1 MLIRLPIFL
10 RPVLPFLAV
19 PRARILALVAG
30 PVFFLFLHVLLPAPG
45 YAAESSGLQG
55 KQVVPARTIQLKE
68 DRDVAWKALW
78 DQGRE
83 LARNG
88 RLAEAVPVYEA
99 LLVMREGLEV
109 ARWELVTILLQLKR
123 EEGALPHL
131 ELLVEAAPRNFQY
144 LLALAEASRGQ
155 GNGARA
161 VDLYKKVL
169 RREPDN
175 LQALRGAASALLAQQ
190 KKAEAAA
197 MLEAL
202 LQREPARLA
211 LREELG
217 NLYYDMGSYDKARVH
232 FTVLARE
239 NQVDP
244 AILLKTAQAYDKS
257 GLESQA
263 VEYWQRLARTPQ
275 SPEAKERLTAYYLK
289 GGKGEDALAYL
300 LPLFEKEPSSPRLL
314 KRLGQIYS
322 SLSRLPE
329 ALACF
334 ERYISLKPEDK
345 EVLRQVIDIHA
356 VLGNKTEATVPGRGL
371 SLEPAPNLENLE
383 RWAGLY
389 EANGELREAVAL
401 YDQILAVTP
410 DDPKILAKRAK
421 ALLAGGNDD
430 EANAMW
436 AHLERRQKLLEV
448 LEILFRMEPGN
459 RTVLKKLA
467 RMYLDRGD
475 LSKSLEMFSRLEALG
490 VRTPEVLA
498 GQALVYE
505 RLRCSAKALALY
517 EQLLDGADETG
528 MFRLRCLQ
536 LAGGLGLLRK
546 TQSHLARLQ
555 EKFPGLCE
563 SPQTQLLIAKA
574 LTETASYAAAREY
587 YAGMLARYQAD
598 GELVTAALFG
608 LAESYRQSG
617 LPYEAEQVL
626 RQAYLH
632 HPQDE
637 AVLGRLFELA
647 LQEKRF
653 AEAGV
658 WLAQLTQQDGKGKRQ
673 DSKAPRKIGGLAKE
687 ALDPRLLRARLLA
700 AEGETGDAVK
710 ILVQLA
716 GELPDTAGSGLL
728 SPLPL
733 PPLPLPPL
741 PLLRR
746 EVDLLLARLLFA
758 DGRYAEAEQMAVSLS
773 GQRDRPEAD
782 LLLLRIYRAQGK
794 SGAEKALFQRMLAEF
809 TQDQGLV
816 LDLLK
821 GLKEEGLEETR
832 IAELCEIAELAS
844 RQYPESV
851 SIRSLSASAR
861 EANGEIG
868 AALEIWQGMVRD
880 FPEQEFAAVR
890 LAQLLFSRGRFSEAR
905 AVADRFPHI
914 AARPD
919 IILLKARILWAE
931 HEWEKGVAVYDAF
944 LKPSVADSIAAQ
956 GRERGVALPRD
967 EEPGLW
973 TKLTVAEVDRQTMV
987 DSLMEPRAVL
997 ESGQGATALNQ
1008 MAVPFYARYRWH
1020 KQFALEKIARQAV
1033 MQREYLAAANYFRIL
1048 LREYPAD
1055 ASLQF
1060 DLAGIYSRFGQL
1072 GHEAALYEEINAAGG
1087 DFPGLAEARQRNE
1100 LKRRPRA
1107 ALGYG
1112 YLKEEGREGYKAIRK
1127 SWEGASLQY
1136 SPYLQHDLEV
1146 NLARLDY
1153 QDPGGN
1159 GKIRGTR
1166 AFVSYAANINEQ
1178 LLLRGGGGAEMLEN
1192 SQPDTALLEMAAEGR
1207 LGDRLTGILSYGRDV
1222 KHDTL
1227 ASLGR
1232 NIVQQDYKA
1241 DFVLDMV
1248 PSVQAGGG
1256 YLHASFSDD
1265 NTMKGY
1271 DFWAAYLLFFEPAF
1285 LRFSYTYD
1293 FKDTAE
1299 ARGGG
1304 PLQPDGFTASDH
1316 PYWTPINYWQNR
1328 FSVYFKHQLSDD
1340 QFRRGVPRYYDLEYA
1355 VVYDEMGYAMQT
1367 WKGGFFVEYAPQVIL
1382 AATAELTSGPEYRAK
1397 EFFLSAVYRW

>member
-1 MLIRLPIFL
+1 MRIRLPILLYPRLLF
-10 RPVLPFLAV
+10 
-19 PRARILALVAG
+19 PRARILVLVS
-30 PVFFLFLHVLLPAPG
+30 VSVLLLFSHIFLPAPG
-45 YAAESSGLQG
+45 YATEPSAPAQG

-68 DRDVAWKALW
+68 GKDVAWKALW

-88 RLAEAVPVYEA
+88 RLAEAAPVYEA

-123 EEGALPHL
+123 EERALPHL
-131 ELLVEAAPRNFQY
+131 ELLVEAAPRNLQY

-161 VDLYKKVL
+161 VELYKKVL
-169 RREPDN
+169 QREPDN
-175 LQALRGAASALLAQQ
+175 LLALRGAASALLAQQ
-190 KKAEAAA
+190 KKGEAAA
-197 MLEAL
+197 LLEAL

-217 NLYYDMGSYDKARVH
+217 NLYCDMGAYDKARAH

-239 NQVDP
+239 NQADP

-263 VEYWQRLARTPQ
+263 VEYWQRLAHTPQ
-275 SPEAKERLTAYYLK
+275 SSEAKERLTAYYLK
-289 GGKGEDALAYL
+289 GGKAEDALAYL

-314 KRLGQIYS
+314 KRLGQIYF

-329 ALACF
+329 ALAYF

-356 VLGNKTEATVPGRGL
+356 ALGNKTEGMVLGRGFIL
-371 SLEPAPNLENLE
+371 DPAPNLENLE
-383 RWAGLY
+383 RGAGQY
-389 EANGELREAVAL
+389 EAAGELQEAVAL

-436 AHLERRQKLLEV
+436 VHLERRQKLLEV
-448 LEILFRMEPGN
+448 LEILFKMEPGN

-467 RMYLDRGD
+467 RMYLDRGE
-475 LSKSLEMFSRLEALG
+475 LPKSLDMFSRLEALG
-490 VRTPEVLA
+490 IRTPDVLA

-505 RLRCSAKALALY
+505 RFGYSAKALALY

-528 MFRLRCLQ
+528 MFRLRCVQ

-546 TQSHLARLQ
+546 TQNHLARLQ

-574 LTETASYAAAREY
+574 LTGTASYGAAREY
-587 YAGMLARYQAD
+587 YVGMLARPQAD
-598 GELVTAALFG
+598 GELIMAAFFG
-608 LAESYRQSG
+608 LAEAYRQSG
-617 LPYEAEQVL
+617 LPYEAEQAL

-632 HPQDE
+632 HSQDE
-637 AVLGRLFELA
+637 AVLGRLFALA
-647 LQEKRF
+647 LEEKRF
-653 AEAGV
+653 AEAWI
-658 WLAQLTQQDGKGKRQ
+658 WLEQLTLQDGRGKRQ
-673 DSKAPRKIGGLAKE
+673 GNGAPQKVGVLAKE
-687 ALDPRLLRARLLA
+687 EFDSRLLRARLLM
-700 AEGETGDAVK
+700 AEGETGDALK
-710 ILVQLA
+710 ILGQLA
-716 GELPDTAGSGLL
+716 NELSNTAGSELL
-728 SPLPL
+728 SPLSS
-733 PPLPLPPL
+733 
-741 PLLRR
+741 LRR
-746 EVDLLLARLLFA
+746 EVNLLRARLLFA
-758 DGRYAEAEQMAVSLS
+758 EAHYAEAEQIAEFLL
-773 GQRDRPEAD
+773 GQRGKPEAD
-782 LLLLRIYRAQGK
+782 LLLLRIYRAQGN
-794 SGAEKALFQRMLAEF
+794 SGAEKALFQRLLAEF

-816 LDLLK
+816 LDLLR
-821 GLKEEGLEETR
+821 GLKEEGLVV
-832 IAELCEIAELAS
+832 ELGERAELAS

-851 SIRSLSASAR
+851 TIRSLSALAQ

-868 AALEIWQGMVRD
+868 AAIEVWQGIARD
-880 FPEQEFAAVR
+880 FPEQEFASVR
-890 LAQLLFSRGRFSEAR
+890 LAQLLFSRGRFAEAR
-905 AVADRFPHI
+905 AVAERFPHI
-914 AARPD
+914 AVRPD
-919 IILLKARILWAE
+919 MVLLKARILWAE
-931 HEWEKGVAVYDAF
+931 HEWEKGVAVYDTF
-944 LKPSVADSIAAQ
+944 LKPSVADRLAAQ

-967 EEPGLW
+967 EEPGFW
-973 TKLTVAEVDRQTMV
+973 TQLTVAEVDRQTVV
-987 DSLMEPRAVL
+987 DALMEPRAVL
-997 ESGQGATALNQ
+997 ESGPGATVLNQ
-1008 MAVPFYARYRWH
+1008 LTVPFYARYRWH
-1020 KQFALEKIARQAV
+1020 KQFALEKTVRQAV
-1033 MQREYLAAANYFRIL
+1033 MQREYLAAANYFRVL

-1072 GHEAALYEEINAAGG
+1072 GHEAALYEEITAAGG
-1087 DFPGLAEARQRNE
+1087 DFPGLDEARQRNE

-1107 ALGYG
+1107 TLGYG
-1112 YLKEEGREGYKAIRK
+1112 YLREEGREGYKAIRK

-1153 QDPGGN
+1153 QNPGGN
-1159 GKIRGTR
+1159 GKILGNR

-1178 LLLRGGGGAEMLEN
+1178 LLVRGGAGVEQLEN
-1192 SQPDTALLEMAAEGR
+1192 SQPDTTLLELAAEGR

-1232 NIVQQDYKA
+1232 NIVQQDYRA

-1256 YLHASFSDD
+1256 YLHTDYSDD
-1265 NTMKGY
+1265 NIMNGY
-1271 DFWAAYLLFFEPAF
+1271 DLWAAYLLFFEPAF
-1285 LRFSYTYD
+1285 LRLSYTYD

-1299 ARGGG
+1299 GRGGG
-1304 PLQPDGFTASDH
+1304 PLQPDGFAASDH
-1316 PYWTPINYWQNR
+1316 PYWTPMNYWQNR

-1340 QFRRGVPRYYDLEYA
+1340 QFRRGVPRYYDLEYV
-1355 VVYDEMGYAMQT
+1355 VVYDERGYAMQT
-1367 WKGGFFVEYAPQVIL
+1367 WKGGFFVEYAPQVIF
-1382 AATAELTSGPEYRAK
+1382 AATTELTSGPEYRAK

>member
-1 MLIRLPIFL
+1 MSP
-10 RPVLPFLAV
+10 P
-19 PRARILALVAG
+19 
-30 PVFFLFLHVLLPAPG
+30 
-45 YAAESSGLQG
+45 G

-68 DRDVAWKALW
+68 DKDVAWKALW

-99 LLVMREGLEV
+99 LLGMREGLEA

-123 EEGALPHL
+123 EENALPHL
-131 ELLVEAAPRNFQY
+131 ELLVEAAPRNLQY
-144 LLALAEASRGQ
+144 LLALAEASRVQ

-161 VDLYKKVL
+161 VELYKKVL
-169 RREPDN
+169 QREPDN
-175 LQALRGAASALLAQQ
+175 RQVLRGAASALLVQQ
-190 KKAEAAA
+190 KKVEAAA
-197 MLEAL
+197 MLETL
-202 LQREPARLA
+202 LQKEPARPA
-211 LREELG
+211 LREELA
-217 NLYYDMGSYDKARVH
+217 NLYYEMGAYDKARAH

-239 NQVDP
+239 NQADP

-275 SPEAKERLTAYYLK
+275 SAEAKERLTAYYLK
-289 GGKGEDALAYL
+289 GGKGEEALAYL
-300 LPLFEKEPSSPRLL
+300 LPLLEKEPSSPRLL
-314 KRLGQIYS
+314 KRLGQIYV

-329 ALACF
+329 ALAYF

-356 VLGNKTEATVPGRGL
+356 ALGNKTELTAMGRGL
-371 SLEPAPNLENLE
+371 SLGSAPNLENLE
-383 RWAGLY
+383 RGAGQY
-389 EANGELREAVAL
+389 EANGELQEAVAL

-430 EANAMW
+430 EANARW

-448 LEILFRMEPGN
+448 LEILFKMEPGN
-459 RTVLKKLA
+459 KTVLKKLA
-467 RMYLDRGD
+467 RMYLDRGE
-475 LSKSLEMFSRLEALG
+475 LSKSLDMFSRLEALG
-490 VRTPEVLA
+490 IRTPEVLA
-498 GQALVYE
+498 GQVLVYE
-505 RLRCSAKALALY
+505 RLRYSAKALALY
-517 EQLLDGADETG
+517 EQLLDGADENG
-528 MFRLRCLQ
+528 MFRLRCVQ
-536 LAGGLGLLRK
+536 LAGELGLLRK
-546 TQSHLARLQ
+546 TQEHLARLQ
-555 EKFPGLCE
+555 EKFPRLCE

-574 LTETASYAAAREY
+574 LTETASYIAARED
-587 YAGMLARYQAD
+587 YAGIIATHQAD

-608 LAESYRQSG
+608 LAEVYRQSG

-626 RQAYLH
+626 RQAYIR

-637 AVLGRLFELA
+637 AILGRLFALA
-647 LQEKRF
+647 LEEKRF
-653 AEAGV
+653 AEAWV
-658 WLAQLTQQDGKGKRQ
+658 WLGQLMQQDGTGKRQ
-673 DSKAPRKIGGLAKE
+673 TNGASRKIGALVKE

-700 AEGETGDAVK
+700 AEGETEVAAKV
-710 ILVQLA
+710 LVQLA
-716 GELPDTAGSGLL
+716 NELPDTAGSGQ
-728 SPLPL
+728 LPT
-733 PPLPLPPL
+733 

-746 EVDLLLARLLFA
+746 EVDLLRARLLFA
-758 DGRYAEAEQMAVSLS
+758 EAHYAEAEQIAVSLF
-773 GQRDRPEAD
+773 GQRDRLEAD
-782 LLLLRIYRAQGK
+782 LLLVRIYRAQGK
-794 SGAEKALFQRMLAEF
+794 SGAAEALFQRMLAE
-809 TQDQGLV
+809 TSQDQGLV

-821 GLKEEGLEETR
+821 ALKEEGLVVELSER
-832 IAELCEIAELAS
+832 AEVAS
-844 RQYPESV
+844 WQYPESV
-851 SIRSLSASAR
+851 TIRSLSASAQ
-861 EANGEIG
+861 EANGEVG
-868 AALEIWQGMVRD
+868 ATIEILQGMARD

-890 LAQLLFSRGRFSEAR
+890 LAQLLFSRGRFAEAR
-905 AVADRFPHI
+905 AVEERFPNL
-914 AARPD
+914 ATRPD
-919 IILLKARILWAE
+919 MILLKARILWAE
-931 HEWEKGVAVYDAF
+931 HEWEQAVAVYDAF
-944 LKPSVADSIAAQ
+944 LNPLLAESIAAQ
-956 GRERGVALPRD
+956 ARERGVALPRD
-967 EEPGLW
+967 EKPSLW
-973 TKLTVAEVDRQTMV
+973 TQATVAEVDRQTMV
-987 DSLMEPRAVL
+987 DGLMEPRAVL
-997 ESGQGATALNQ
+997 ETGPGATALNQ
-1008 MAVPFYARYRWH
+1008 VAVPFYAQYRWH
-1020 KQFALEKIARQAV
+1020 KQFALEKTARQAV
-1033 MQREYLAAANYFRIL
+1033 MQREYLAAANYFKTL

-1072 GHEAALYEEINAAGG
+1072 GHEAALYEEITAAGG
-1087 DFPGLAEARQRNE
+1087 DFPGLDEARQRNE
-1100 LKRRPRA
+1100 LKRQPRV

-1153 QDPGGN
+1153 QNPGGN
-1159 GKIRGTR
+1159 GKVRGTR
-1166 AFVSYAANINEQ
+1166 ALVSYAANVNEQ
-1178 LLLRGGGGAEMLEN
+1178 LLLRGGVGSELLEN
-1192 SQPDTALLEMAAEGR
+1192 SQPDTTVVEMAAEGR
-1207 LGDRLTGILSYGRDV
+1207 LGDRVTGIISYDRDV

-1248 PSVQAGGG
+1248 RSVQAGGG
-1256 YLHASFSDD
+1256 YIYSSFSDD

-1271 DFWAAYLLFFEPAF
+1271 DLWAAYLLFFEPAF
-1285 LRFSYTYD
+1285 VKFSYTYD

-1299 ARGGG
+1299 GRGGG
-1304 PLQPDGFTASDH
+1304 PLQPDGFAASDH

-1367 WKGGFFVEYAPQVIL
+1367 WKGGFFVECVPQVIL
-1382 AATAELTSGPEYRAK
+1382 AATTELTSGPEYRAK

>member
-1 MLIRLPIFL
+1 MQIRLPVFL
-10 RPVLPFLAV
+10 HPVLLS
-19 PRARILALVAG
+19 PRARILVLISVA
-30 PVFFLFLHVLLPAPG
+30 VFLLFPQIFLPLPG
-45 YAAESSGLQG
+45 CAAEPSAASPG

-68 DRDVAWKALW
+68 DKDVAWKALW

-99 LLVMREGLEV
+99 LLVMREGLEA
-109 ARWELVTILLQLKR
+109 ARWELVTILLQIKR
-123 EEGALPHL
+123 EEGALSHL
-131 ELLVEAAPRNFQY
+131 EVLVEAAPRNLQY
-144 LLALAEASRGQ
+144 MLALAEASRGQ
-155 GNGARA
+155 GNAARA
-161 VDLYKKVL
+161 VELYKKVL
-169 RREPDN
+169 QREPDN
-175 LQALRGAASALLAQQ
+175 ILALRGAASALLAQQ

-197 MLEAL
+197 LLEVL

-217 NLYYDMGSYDKARVH
+217 NLYYDMGAYDKARVH

-257 GLESQA
+257 GLENQA

-289 GGKGEDALAYL
+289 GGKGEDALVYL
-300 LPLFEKEPSSPRLL
+300 LPLVEKEPSSPRLL
-314 KRLGQIYS
+314 KRLGQIYL

-329 ALACF
+329 ALAYF

-356 VLGNKTEATVPGRGL
+356 ALGNKTEVTALGRGL

-383 RWAGLY
+383 RGAGQY
-389 EANGELREAVAL
+389 EASGELQEAVAL
-401 YDQILAVTP
+401 YDQILAVIP
-410 DDPKILAKRAK
+410 DNPKILAKRAK
-421 ALLAGGNDD
+421 ALLAGGNED

-448 LEILFRMEPGN
+448 LEILFKMESGN

-467 RMYLDRGD
+467 RMYLDRGE
-475 LSKSLEMFSRLEALG
+475 LSKSLDMFSRLEALG

-505 RLRCSAKALALY
+505 RLRYSAKALALY
-517 EQLLDGADETG
+517 EQLLEGADETG
-528 MFRLRCLQ
+528 MFRLRCVQ
-536 LAGGLGLLRK
+536 LAGELGLLKK
-546 TQSHLARLQ
+546 TQDHLALLQ

-587 YAGMLARYQAD
+587 YARILARHQAD
-598 GELVTAALFG
+598 GELVTAAFFG
-608 LAESYRQSG
+608 LADVYWQSG
-617 LPYEAEQVL
+617 QPYEAEQAL
-626 RQAYLH
+626 RQAYFH
-632 HPQDE
+632 NPRDE
-637 AVLGRLFELA
+637 EIVGRLFELA

-653 AEAGV
+653 AEAWV
-658 WLAQLTQQDGKGKRQ
+658 WLERLTQQDGN
-673 DSKAPRKIGGLAKE
+673 AFRKPGISTQE

-710 ILVQLA
+710 ALGQMA
-716 GELPDTAGSGLL
+716 SELPDTAGSGQ
-728 SPLPL
+728 
-733 PPLPLPPL
+733 LPPL

-746 EVDLLLARLLFA
+746 EVDLLRARLLFA
-758 DGRYAEAEQMAVSLS
+758 DAHYAEAEHMAVSLL
-773 GQRDRPEAD
+773 GQRGRPETE

-794 SGAEKALFQRMLAEF
+794 RGAEKALFQRILAES

-821 GLKEEGLEETR
+821 ALKKEGLVV
-832 IAELCEIAELAS
+832 ELGERAELAS
-844 RQYPESV
+844 QQYPESIT
-851 SIRSLSASAR
+851 IRSLSASAR
-861 EANGEIG
+861 EANGEID
-868 AALEIWQGMVRD
+868 AAIEILQGMARD
-880 FPEQEFAAVR
+880 FPEQEFVAVR
-890 LAQLLFSRGRFSEAR
+890 LAQQLFSRGRFAEVR
-905 AVADRFPHI
+905 AVEERFPHI

-919 IILLKARILWAE
+919 MILLNARILWAG
-931 HEWEKGVAVYDAF
+931 HEWEKAVAVYDAF
-944 LKPSVADSIAAQ
+944 LKPSVADSIATQAKEQ
-956 GRERGVALPRD
+956 GVALPRN

-973 TKLTVAEVDRQTMV
+973 TQLTVAKIDRQTMV
-987 DSLMEPRAVL
+987 DALMEPRAVL
-997 ESGQGATALNQ
+997 ESGLEATVRNQ
-1008 MAVPFYARYRWH
+1008 LAVSFYARYRWH
-1020 KQFALEKIARQAV
+1020 KQFALEKTARQAV
-1033 MQREYLAAANYFRIL
+1033 MQREYLAAANYFKTL

-1055 ASLQF
+1055 TSLQF

-1072 GHEAALYEEINAAGG
+1072 GHEAALYEEINTAGG

-1100 LKRRPRA
+1100 LKRQPRV

-1112 YLKEEGREGYKAIRK
+1112 YLREEGREGYKAIRK
-1127 SWEGASLQY
+1127 SWEETSLQY
-1136 SPYLQHDLEV
+1136 SPYLQHDLGV

-1153 QDPGGN
+1153 RDTAGN

-1166 AFVSYAANINEQ
+1166 ALVSYAANINEQ
-1178 LLLRGGGGAEMLEN
+1178 LLVRGGAGSELLEN
-1192 SQPDTALLEMAAEGR
+1192 RQPDTALLEMAAEGR
-1207 LGDRLTGILSYGRDV
+1207 WGDRLTGILSYDRDV

-1248 PSVQAGGG
+1248 RSIQAGGG
-1256 YLHASFSDD
+1256 YLYTSFSDD
-1265 NTMKGY
+1265 NTMRGY

-1285 LRFSYTYD
+1285 LKFSYTYD

-1299 ARGGG
+1299 GRGGG
-1304 PLQPDGFTASDH
+1304 PLQPDGFAAFDH
-1316 PYWTPINYWQNR
+1316 PYWTPMNYWQNR

-1340 QFRRGVPRYYDLEYA
+1340 QFRRGVPKYYDLEYA

-1367 WKGGFFVEYAPQVIL
+1367 WKGGFFMEYAPQVIL
-1382 AATAELTSGPEYRAK
+1382 SATTELTSGPEYRAK

>member
-1 MLIRLPIFL
+1 MRIRLPIFL
-10 RPVLPFLAV
+10 HLDLPF
-19 PRARILALVAG
+19 PRARTLALVSG
-30 PVFFLFLHVLLPAPG
+30 SVFFLFSHTFLPAPG
-45 YAAESSGLQG
+45 HAAEPSAPPQG

-68 DRDVAWKALW
+68 DKDVAWKALW

-99 LLVMREGLEV
+99 LLGMREGLEV

-123 EEGALPHL
+123 EEVALPHL
-131 ELLVEAAPRNFQY
+131 EALVEAAPRNPQY

-161 VDLYKKVL
+161 VELYKKVL
-169 RREPDN
+169 QREPDN
-175 LQALRGAASALLAQQ
+175 RQALRGAASSLLAQQ
-190 KKAEAAA
+190 KKGEAAA

-202 LQREPARLA
+202 LLREPARPA
-211 LREELG
+211 LREELA
-217 NLYYDMGSYDKARVH
+217 NLYYEMGAYDKARAH

-239 NQVDP
+239 NQTDP
-244 AILLKTAQAYDKS
+244 TILLKTAQVYDKS

-275 SPEAKERLTAYYLK
+275 SGEAKERLTAYYLK

-329 ALACF
+329 ALAYF

-356 VLGNKTEATVPGRGL
+356 VLGNKTEMTTLGRGF
-371 SLEPAPNLENLE
+371 SLESAPNLENLE
-383 RWAGLY
+383 RGAGQY
-389 EANGELREAVAL
+389 EADGELPEAVAL

-410 DDPKILAKRAK
+410 DDPRILAKRAK

-430 EANAMW
+430 EASVMW
-436 AHLERRQKLLEV
+436 THLERRQKLLEV
-448 LEILFRMEPGN
+448 LEILFRMEPSN

-467 RMYLDRGD
+467 RMYFDRGE
-475 LSKSLEMFSRLEALG
+475 LSKSLDMFSRLGALG

-505 RLRCSAKALALY
+505 RLGYSAKALALY

-528 MFRLRCLQ
+528 MFRLRCVQ
-536 LAGGLGLLRK
+536 LAGGLGLLGK
-546 TQSHLARLQ
+546 TQAHLARLQ
-555 EKFPGLCE
+555 EKFPELYE
-563 SPQTQLLIAKA
+563 SLQTQLLIAKA
-574 LTETASYAAAREY
+574 LTEVASYGAAREC
-587 YAGMLARYQAD
+587 YAGILAKHPAD
-598 GELVTAALFG
+598 GELVMAAFFG
-608 LAESYRQSG
+608 LAETYRQSG
-617 LPYEAEQVL
+617 LLYEAEQVL
-626 RQAYLH
+626 RQAYLR
-632 HPQDE
+632 HPQDQV
-637 AVLGRLFELA
+637 VLGRLFELA
-647 LQEKRF
+647 LEEKRF
-653 AEAGV
+653 AEAWV
-658 WLAQLTQQDGKGKRQ
+658 WLEQLTQQDGKI
-673 DSKAPRKIGGLAKE
+673 PRKTVVPAKE
-687 ALDPRLLRARLLA
+687 FFDVRLLRVRLLA
-700 AEGETGDAVK
+700 AEGETGEAVK
-710 ILVQLA
+710 ILEQLA
-716 GELPDTAGSGLL
+716 RELPDKAENGLL
-728 SPLPL
+728 S
-733 PPLPLPPL
+733 PL

-746 EVDLLLARLLFA
+746 EVDLQLARLLFVDA
-758 DGRYAEAEQMAVSLS
+758 HYAEAEPLAVSLS
-773 GQRDRPEAD
+773 GQRGNPEAD
-782 LLLLRIYRAQGK
+782 LLLLRIYRAQGR
-794 SGAEKALFQRMLAEF
+794 SEAEKALLQRVLAEF

-821 GLKEEGLEETR
+821 GLKEEGLV
-832 IAELCEIAELAS
+832 AELCERAELAS

-851 SIRSLSASAR
+851 TTRSLSASAR

-868 AALEIWQGMVRD
+868 AAIEIWQGMVRD

-890 LAQLLFSRGRFSEAR
+890 LAQQLFNRGRFVEAR
-905 AVADRFPHI
+905 AVTDSFPRI
-914 AARPD
+914 AVRPD
-919 IILLKARILWAE
+919 MILLKARILWAE
-931 HEWEKGVAVYDAF
+931 HEWEKAVAVYDAF
-944 LKPSVADSIAAQ
+944 LDPSVADSLAAQ
-956 GRERGVALPRD
+956 GRTRGVALPRD

-987 DSLMEPRAVL
+987 DSLMEPRAML
-997 ESGQGATALNQ
+997 ASGAEATALNQ

-1020 KQFALEKIARQAV
+1020 KQFALEKTARQAV
-1033 MQREYLAAANYFRIL
+1033 MQREYLAAADYFKTL

-1072 GHEAALYEEINAAGG
+1072 GHEAALYEEINTAGG
-1087 DFPGLAEARQRNE
+1087 DFPGLTEAWQRNE
-1100 LKRRPRA
+1100 LKRQPRA

-1153 QDPGGN
+1153 QDTGGN

-1166 AFVSYAANINEQ
+1166 ALVSYSANINEQ
-1178 LLLRGGGGAEMLEN
+1178 LLLRGGVGAELLEN
-1192 SQPDTALLEMAAEGR
+1192 SQPDTTLLEMAAEGR

-1227 ASLGR
+1227 ASLSR

-1248 PSVQAGGG
+1248 RSVQAGGG
-1256 YLHASFSDD
+1256 YLYSSFSDD
-1265 NTMKGY
+1265 NTMQGY
-1271 DFWAAYLLFFEPAF
+1271 DLWAAYQIFFEPAF
-1285 LRFSYTYD
+1285 LKFSYTYD

-1299 ARGGG
+1299 GRGGG
-1304 PLQPDGFTASDH
+1304 PLQPDGFGAFDH

-1367 WKGGFFVEYAPQVIL
+1367 WKGGFFVEYVPQVIL
-1382 AATAELTSGPEYRAK
+1382 AATTELTSGPEYRAK
-1397 EFFLSAVYRW
+1397 EFFLSAIYRW

>member
-1 MLIRLPIFL
+1 MRIRLPIFL
-10 RPVLPFLAV
+10 HPVLPFL
-19 PRARILALVAG
+19 RARTLVLASVA
-30 PVFFLFLHVLLPAPG
+30 VFLLFSHIFFPPPG
-45 YAAESSGLQG
+45 YTAEPSAPPQG

-68 DRDVAWKALW
+68 DKDVAWKALW

-83 LARNG
+83 LVRNG
-88 RLAEAVPVYEA
+88 RLAEAAPVYEA
-99 LLVMREGLEV
+99 LLRMREGLDA

-131 ELLVEAAPRNFQY
+131 ELLVEAAPRNLQY

-155 GNGARA
+155 GNAARA
-161 VDLYKKVL
+161 VELYKKVL
-169 RREPDN
+169 QREPEN
-175 LQALRGAASALLAQQ
+175 LLALRGAASALLAQQ
-190 KKAEAAA
+190 KKAEAAVL
-197 MLEAL
+197 LEAL
-202 LQREPARLA
+202 LQREPARPA
-211 LREELG
+211 LREELA
-217 NLYYDMGSYDKARVH
+217 NLYYDMGAYDRARVH

-239 NQVDP
+239 NQADP
-244 AILLKTAQAYDKS
+244 AILLKTAQTYDKS

-263 VEYWQRLARTPQ
+263 VEYWQRLARTHQ
-275 SPEAKERLTAYYLK
+275 SSEAKERLTAYYLK
-289 GGKGEDALAYL
+289 GGKAEDALAYL

-322 SLSRLPE
+322 NLSRLPE
-329 ALACF
+329 ALAYF

-345 EVLRQVIDIHA
+345 EVLRQVINIHA
-356 VLGNKTEATVPGRGL
+356 ALGNKIEVTALGRGL

-383 RWAGLY
+383 RGAGQY
-389 EANGELREAVAL
+389 EANGELQEAVAL

-436 AHLERRQKLLEV
+436 GHLERRQKLLEV
-448 LEILFRMEPGN
+448 LEILFKMEPGN

-467 RMYLDRGD
+467 RMYLDRGE
-475 LSKSLEMFSRLEALG
+475 LPKSLDMFSRLEALG
-490 VRTPEVLA
+490 IRTPEVIG

-505 RLRCSAKALALY
+505 RLGYSAKALVLY

-528 MFRLRCLQ
+528 MFRLRCVQ

-546 TQSHLARLQ
+546 TQGHLARLQ

-587 YAGMLARYQAD
+587 YAGMLVKYPTD
-598 GELVTAALFG
+598 GELVMAALFG
-608 LAESYRQSG
+608 LAEAYRQSG

-637 AVLGRLFELA
+637 EVLGRLFELA

-653 AEAGV
+653 AEAWV
-658 WLAQLTQQDGKGKRQ
+658 WLEQLPQQDGKGKRQ
-673 DSKAPRKIGGLAKE
+673 SNGTPRKSGVLVKE
-687 ALDPRLLRARLLA
+687 TLDPRLLRARLLA

-710 ILVQLA
+710 VLVQLA
-716 GELPDTAGSGLL
+716 NELPDMAGSGQL
-728 SPLPL
+728 SSS
-733 PPLPLPPL
+733 

-746 EVDLLLARLLFA
+746 EVDLLRARLLFA
-758 DGRYAEAEQMAVSLS
+758 EAHYAEAEQIAVSLL
-773 GQRDRPEAD
+773 GQRDRLEAD

-794 SGAEKALFQRMLAEF
+794 SGAEKALFQRILAES

-821 GLKEEGLEETR
+821 ALKEEGLVV
-832 IAELCEIAELAS
+832 ELGERAELAS

-851 SIRSLSASAR
+851 TIRSLSASAR
-861 EANGEIG
+861 EANGETG
-868 AALEIWQGMVRD
+868 AAIEIWQGMVRD
-880 FPEQEFAAVR
+880 FPEQELAAVC
-890 LAQLLFSRGRFSEAR
+890 LAQQLFSRGRFVEAR
-905 AVADRFPHI
+905 AVEERFPNL

-919 IILLKARILWAE
+919 MILLKARIFWAE
-931 HEWEKGVAVYDAF
+931 HEWEKAVAVYDVF

-956 GRERGVALPRD
+956 AKARDVALPRD
-967 EEPGLW
+967 EEHGLW
-973 TKLTVAEVDRQTMV
+973 TQLTVAEVDRQTMV
-987 DSLMEPRAVL
+987 DVLMEPKAVL
-997 ESGQGATALNQ
+997 ESGPGAMALNQ
-1008 MAVPFYARYRWH
+1008 MAVPLYARYRWH
-1020 KQFALEKIARQAV
+1020 KQFALEKTARQAV
-1033 MQREYLAAANYFRIL
+1033 MQREYLAAANYFRTL

-1055 ASLQF
+1055 ASLRF

-1072 GHEAALYEEINAAGG
+1072 GHEAALYEEITAAGG

-1100 LKRRPRA
+1100 LKRQPRV

-1112 YLKEEGREGYKAIRK
+1112 YLREEGREGYKAIRK
-1127 SWEGASLQY
+1127 SWEETSLQY
-1136 SPYLQHDLEV
+1136 SPYLQHDLAV
-1146 NLARLDY
+1146 NLSRLDY
-1153 QDPGGN
+1153 QDPGGKGN
-1159 GKIRGTR
+1159 IRGTR
-1166 AFVSYAANINEQ
+1166 ALVSYAANVNEQ
-1178 LLLRGGGGAEMLEN
+1178 LLLRGGVGTELLEN
-1192 SQPDTALLEMAAEGR
+1192 SQPDTTVIEMAVEGR
-1207 LGDRLTGILSYGRDV
+1207 WGDRLTSILSYDRDV

-1248 PSVQAGGG
+1248 RSVQAGGG
-1256 YLHASFSDD
+1256 YLYSNFSDD
-1265 NTMKGY
+1265 NAMNGY
-1271 DFWAAYLLFFEPAF
+1271 DLWAAYLLFFEPAF
-1285 LRFSYTYD
+1285 LKFSYTYD

-1299 ARGGG
+1299 GRGGG
-1304 PLQPDGFTASDH
+1304 PIQPDGFAVSDH

-1382 AATAELTSGPEYRAK
+1382 AATTELTSGPEYRAK
-1397 EFFLSAVYRW
+1397 EIFLSAVYRW

>member
-1 MLIRLPIFL
+1 MRIRLSLFL
-10 RPVLPFLAV
+10 HPALSF
-19 PRARILALVAG
+19 PRARTLVLVSVSIFALFSQAC
-30 PVFFLFLHVLLPAPG
+30 LPLTG
-45 YAAESSGLQG
+45 YAAEPSAPPSG

-68 DRDVAWKALW
+68 DKDVAWKALW

-83 LARNG
+83 LVRNG

-99 LLVMREGLEV
+99 LLVMREGLEA

-131 ELLVEAAPRNFQY
+131 ELLVEAAPRNLQY

-161 VDLYKKVL
+161 VELYKKVL
-169 RREPDN
+169 QREPDN
-175 LQALRGAASALLAQQ
+175 LLALRGAASALLAQQ
-190 KKAEAAA
+190 KKAEAAT

-211 LREELG
+211 LREELA
-217 NLYYDMGSYDKARVH
+217 NLYYEMGAYDRARAH

-239 NQVDP
+239 NQADP

-275 SPEAKERLTAYYLK
+275 SAEAKERLTAYYLK
-289 GGKGEDALAYL
+289 GGKADEALVYL

-314 KRLGQIYS
+314 KRLGQIYF

-329 ALACF
+329 ALAYF
-334 ERYISLKPEDK
+334 ERYISIKPEDK

-356 VLGNKTEATVPGRGL
+356 ALGNKTEVTVLGRGFT
-371 SLEPAPNLENLE
+371 LESTPNLENLE
-383 RWAGLY
+383 RGAGQY
-389 EANGELREAVAL
+389 EVNGELQEAVAL

-436 AHLERRQKLLEV
+436 AHLERRKKLLEV
-448 LEILFRMEPGN
+448 LEILFGMEPGN

-467 RMYLDRGD
+467 RMYLDRGE
-475 LSKSLEMFSRLEALG
+475 LPRSLDMFSRLEALG

-505 RLRCSAKALALY
+505 RLGFSAKALALY
-517 EQLLDGADETG
+517 EQLLDGADATG
-528 MFRLRCLQ
+528 MFRLRCVQ

-574 LTETASYAAAREY
+574 LTETASHAAAREY
-587 YAGMLARYQAD
+587 YAGMLAKHQAD
-598 GELVTAALFG
+598 GELITAALFG
-608 LAESYRQSG
+608 LAEAYRQSG

-637 AVLGRLFELA
+637 EVLGRLFELA
-647 LQEKRF
+647 LQERRF
-653 AEAGV
+653 AEAWV
-658 WLAQLTQQDGKGKRQ
+658 WLEQLTQQDGKGKRQ
-673 DSKAPRKIGGLAKE
+673 GDGVPRKIGGLAKE

-700 AEGETGDAVK
+700 VEGETGDAIKV
-710 ILVQLA
+710 LA
-716 GELPDTAGSGLL
+716 HLTSELPDRAERG
-728 SPLPL
+728 PLPSL
-733 PPLPLPPL
+733 PMPSL
-741 PLLRR
+741 PLLHR
-746 EVDLLLARLLFA
+746 EVDLLRARLMFA
-758 DGRYAEAEQMAVSLS
+758 DAHYAEAEQIAVSLS
-773 GQRDRPEAD
+773 GQRDKLEAD

-794 SGAEKALFQRMLAEF
+794 SGAEKALFQRILVESN
-809 TQDQGLV
+809 QDQGLV

-821 GLKEEGLEETR
+821 ALKDEGLVV
-832 IAELCEIAELAS
+832 ELRERAELAS
-844 RQYPESV
+844 QQYPESV
-851 SIRSLSASAR
+851 TIRSLFAWAR

-868 AALEIWQGMVRD
+868 AAIEIWQGMVRE
-880 FPEQEFAAVR
+880 FPEQEFFAVH
-890 LAQLLFSRGRFSEAR
+890 LAQQLFSRGRFVEAK
-905 AVADRFPHI
+905 AVAEYFPRI
-914 AARPD
+914 AERPD
-919 IILLKARILWAE
+919 MILLKARIFWAE
-931 HEWEKGVAVYDAF
+931 HEWEKAVAVYDAF
-944 LKPSVADSIAAQ
+944 LKPTVADSIAAQ
-956 GRERGVALPRD
+956 GRERDVSLPPD
-967 EEPGLW
+967 EAPGLW
-973 TKLTVAEVDRQTMV
+973 TQLTVAEVDRQTMV
-987 DSLMEPRAVL
+987 DALMEPETLLV
-997 ESGQGATALNQ
+997 SGSEAAARNHL
-1008 MAVPFYARYRWH
+1008 AVPFYARYRWH
-1020 KQFALEKIARQAV
+1020 KQFALERTARQAV
-1033 MQREYLAAANYFRIL
+1033 MQREYLAAANYFRTL
-1048 LREYPAD
+1048 LRGYPSD

-1072 GHEAALYEEINAAGG
+1072 GHEAALYGEITAAGG

-1100 LKRRPRA
+1100 LKRQPRF

-1112 YLKEEGREGYKAIRK
+1112 YLREEGREGYKAIRK

-1136 SPYLQHDLEV
+1136 SPYLQHDLGV
-1146 NLARLDY
+1146 SLARLDY

-1159 GKIRGTR
+1159 GKIRGNR
-1166 AFVSYAANINEQ
+1166 ALVSYAANINEQ
-1178 LLLRGGGGAEMLEN
+1178 LLLRGGVGAELLEN
-1192 SQPDTALLEMAAEGR
+1192 SQPDTTVIEMAAEGR

-1248 PSVQAGGG
+1248 RSVQAGGG
-1256 YLHASFSDD
+1256 YLYSSFSDD
-1265 NTMKGY
+1265 NTMQGY
-1271 DFWAAYLLFFEPAF
+1271 DLWAAYQIFFEPAF
-1285 LRFSYTYD
+1285 LKFSYTYD

-1299 ARGGG
+1299 GRGGG
-1304 PLQPDGFTASDH
+1304 LLQPDGFGALDH
-1316 PYWTPINYWQNR
+1316 PYWTPMNYWQNR

-1340 QFRRGVPRYYDLEYA
+1340 QFRRGVPRYYDLEY
-1355 VVYDEMGYAMQT
+1355 VVIYDEKGYAMQT
-1367 WKGGFFVEYAPQVIL
+1367 WKGGFFVECVPQVIL
-1382 AATAELTSGPEYRAK
+1382 AATTELTSGQEYRAK